1 MYCDATTQQLAKHKV
16 RTGAQASVLLPT
28 IAPRV
33 AHRAACSD
41 QRLQALSCWPRPSLA
56 NPAMQARYQQLEP
69 VRVKGRQAPMDIFE
83 VTSLHAEATGQR
95 FALSP
100 LGPQPLRPVP
110 PAAEAAA
117 AALGAGFM
125 RRGSGALIGAEISL
139 NGRGAAAD
147 AGLLA
152 VPPTLAQTGAGDTAD
167 HNQQLQQQ
175 QGEAAGGPDSG
186 ALQADDRLLSVA
198 STSSAA
204 PIQLANHTPMIGED
218 HTLTINQ
225 ASSPHHSNMPDQR
238 PVCSSPVH
246 VFLVHRCLLLPP

>member
-1 MYCDATTQQLAKHKV
+1 
-16 RTGAQASVLLPT
+16 
-28 IAPRV
+28 
-33 AHRAACSD
+33 
-41 QRLQALSCWPRPSLA
+41 
-56 NPAMQARYQQLEP
+56 MQARYQQLEP
-69 VRVKGRQAPMDIFE
+69 VRVKGRQAPVDIFE

-117 AALGAGFM
+117 AAVGAGFV
-125 RRGSGALIGAEISL
+125 RRGSGALTGAELSL
-139 NGRGAAAD
+139 DGREAAAD

-152 VPPTLAQTGAGDTAD
+152 VPPTLAPTGVGDTAY
-167 HNQQLQQQ
+167 QQQ
-175 QGEAAGGPDSG
+175 QQEQQGEGAGGPDSG

-204 PIQLANHTPMIGED
+204 PIQLANHTPMIGE
-218 HTLTINQ
+218 HQ
-225 ASSPHHSNMPDQR
+225 ACPRASCPHHYNTPDQR

-246 VFLVHRCLLLPP
+246 VFLCTSLPAHSP